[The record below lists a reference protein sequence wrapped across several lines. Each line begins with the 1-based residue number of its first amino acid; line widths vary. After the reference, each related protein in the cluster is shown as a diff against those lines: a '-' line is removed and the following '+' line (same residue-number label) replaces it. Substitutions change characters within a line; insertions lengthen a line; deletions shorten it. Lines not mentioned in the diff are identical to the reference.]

1 MKYYICNFSRDWADE
16 FDVKGSRL
24 FTEDEKNTFEQ
35 EFENDPDREISAGF
49 GTNEGWEEETL
60 EEWKNSYKFV
70 EITKSTYDELKAK
83 FKYGF
88 GTFIDVTEE

>member
-16 FDVKGSRL
+16 FDVKGSRF
-24 FTEDEKNTFEQ
+24 FTDEEKNTFEQ
-35 EFENDPDREISAGF
+35 AFESDPEREVYASF

-60 EEWKNSYKFV
+60 DDWKNSYNFV
-70 EITKSTYDELKAK
+70 EITKPTYDELKEK
-83 FKYGF
+83 FKRGF